1 VTSTELESTTLELQK
16 LHSEADVVFPVHYCA
31 DLHTVIRKLLDMC
44 SNFKAAMIAA
54 PAGPGVT
61 RISEGMAQN
70 FGRFIDAGTL
80 RVIRTND

>member
-1 VTSTELESTTLELQK
+1 VTSTELESATLELQK
-16 LHSEADVVFPVHYCA
+16 LHSEADVVFPVHHCA

-44 SNFKAAMIAA
+44 SNFKAAIAA

-61 RISEGMAQN
+61 RISEGIAQN

-80 RVIRTND
+80 RVMRTSD

>member
-16 LHSEADVVFPVHYCA
+16 LHSEADVVFPMHHCA
-31 DLHTVIRKLLDMC
+31 DLHMVIRKLLDTR
-44 SNFKAAMIAA
+44 SIFKAVIAA
-54 PAGPGVT
+54 PAGPGVV

-80 RVIRTND
+80 RVMRTSD